1 MITSS
6 SNGQMKQLVKLQKY
20 AKTRKETGT
29 FVVEGLRIVQE
40 VPKEQLQKVYVT
52 EEFFQKNQEM
62 LQGIDY
68 ELVSENVLKEVS
80 DTKTPQGI
88 LAVVKKKEYSLEQ
101 VSKEENL
108 CFLVLENLQDPG
120 NVGTLI
126 RTAEGAGISAVLLS
140 QDTVDLYNPKVIRST
155 MGSIFRVPTFILP
168 MEEIFTFLEKQ
179 KVVSFAAHLLGNN
192 FYQED
197 YKQPCAFFI
206 GNEGNGLTDDT
217 TNRVQKKIKI
227 PMQGQ
232 VESLNAAIAGTVL
245 MYEMLRQRMN

>member
-40 VPKEQLQKVYVT
+40 IPKVQLQKVYVT